1 MNDQIIKMILGVLE
15 LGGIFA
21 VLSLGL
27 FISFKILNIPDLTV
41 DGSFTTGCATS
52 AVITL
57 LGSPVLGLALAFVTG
72 CLAGI
77 VTGLF
82 ITKLKI
88 NPILSG
94 ILTQTGLYSVNLRIM
109 NQSSNI
115 ALLDN
120 KTIFTSFAKF
130 EPYDKIVIIGL
141 IVILLVLLLNY
152 FLKTQMGLALRAC
165 GDNEDMVRASSIDT
179 DKMKVIGLG
188 LANGLVGLSGAIYT
202 QQQAYADMSAGIG
215 MMVIGLASIII
226 GTTLIRSDRVSM
238 LLIAT
243 VIGSIVYRAILTI
256 ALQFNITTGDLKI
269 LSAGIVIVAISSTSL
284 KRRKKKHVKN

>member
-130 EPYDKIVIIGL
+130 DPYDKIIIIFI

-238 LLIAT
+238 MLIAT
-243 VIGSIVYRAILTI
+243 VIGSILYRAILTI
-256 ALQFNITTGDLKI
+256 DLQFNITTGALTT
-269 LSAGIVIVAISSTSL
+269 LSAAIVIVAISSTSL
-284 KRRKKKHVKN
+284 